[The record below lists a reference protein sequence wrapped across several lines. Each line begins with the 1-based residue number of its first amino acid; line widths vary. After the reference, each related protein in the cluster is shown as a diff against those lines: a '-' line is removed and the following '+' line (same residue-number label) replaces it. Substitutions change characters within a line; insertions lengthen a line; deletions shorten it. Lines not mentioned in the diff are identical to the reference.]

1 MNNMKNS
8 TIEMLCNSIRML
20 TLRDLLLAIRII
32 VLSVFY
38 RSMDS
43 NQIIKTGLDNNHYY
57 QQ

>member
-1 MNNMKNS
+1 
-8 TIEMLCNSIRML
+8 MLCNSIRML
-20 TLRDLLLAIRII
+20 TLRDLLLAIRTI

-38 RSMDS
+38 NSMDS